1 MALMRLGPVL
11 GNGGGAIGH
20 MAACM
25 AGYAHPTMEDLDSRG
40 GGAYLYLL
48 LGELIRHAVP
58 VMIKGHVIIDI
69 DAMGLPIAVLVALC
83 GQGTQHRFIKQFKL
97 ASAGALTLAEW
108 PVIQP
113 DEQLRNRLVELSQ
126 REELPLPQDG
136 QDPTFRQQPARFH
149 PRLVAGFQRSRWP
162 FGDSIL

>member
-25 AGYAHPTMEDLDSRG
+25 AGYAHTAMEDLDSRG
-40 GGAYLYLL
+40 RGAYLYLL

-58 VMIKGHVIIDI
+58 VMIKGYVIIDI

-83 GQGTQHRFIKQFKL
+83 GQGTQHRIIQPFTL
-97 ASAGALTLAEW
+97 ASAGAWTLAER
-108 PVIQP
+108 PVVHH
-113 DEQLRNRLVELSQ
+113 DEQLGNPFVEFRQ
-126 REELPLPQDG
+126 REELL
-136 QDPTFRQQPARFH
+136 H
-149 PRLVAGFQRSRWP
+149 P
-162 FGDSIL
+162 

>member
-25 AGYAHPTMEDLDSRG
+25 AGYAHTAMEDLYSRG

-48 LGELIRHAVP
+48 LGKLIRHAVP
-58 VMIKGHVIIDI
+58 VVIEGHVVIDI
-69 DAMGLPIAVLVALC
+69 DAMGFPIAVLVALC
-83 GQGTQHRFIKQFKL
+83 GQGAQYRLVEHFEL

-108 PVIQP
+108 PVVQL
-113 DEQLRNRLVELSQ
+113 DEQRRNRLVELSQ
-126 REELPLPQDG
+126 REEFPLP
-136 QDPTFRQQPARFH
+136 
-149 PRLVAGFQRSRWP
+149 
-162 FGDSIL
+162 